1 MAKKIDYDV
10 EIDEI
15 KLEEDTNT
23 RDNILAIQ
31 RSILKI
37 QEIINDLDRR
47 VSELE

>member
-1 MAKKIDYDV
+1 MTKKIDYDV

-15 KLEEDTNT
+15 RLEENSTT

-37 QEIINDLDRR
+37 QEIIKDIDRR
-47 VSELE
+47 LLELE